1 MQDPPPSGTSGFRQ
15 PPGSFRQAHWNQSV
29 THAIC
34 PQPRRPPH
42 TQPPSPS
49 EVQPK
54 LPAFVTAS
62 LTVMTADRF
71 PSHSVAMTTAPK
83 DSQQFPAVSRRMN
96 KLGASSMVISLLTGP
111 LLVTLMGARAV
122 ADALTQAGI
131 ASEEFFRGERLPNL
145 PNVPSPADEQIDQTD
160 RE

>member
-1 MQDPPPSGTSGFRQ
+1 
-15 PPGSFRQAHWNQSV
+15 
-29 THAIC
+29 
-34 PQPRRPPH
+34 
-42 TQPPSPS
+42 
-49 EVQPK
+49 
-54 LPAFVTAS
+54 
-62 LTVMTADRF
+62 
-71 PSHSVAMTTAPK
+71 
-83 DSQQFPAVSRRMN
+83 MN